1 MLPRMSGRL
10 SGSAFGLLV
19 LSALVVVQGCGD
31 DDDSSGAN
39 GGHGG
44 VSAQGGAPNGGKGGT
59 GTGGCCAFRGGGPG
73 HGGVGGAGAGG
84 NPEGGAN
91 DGGHAGNAGSETGG
105 TGGVEASGGSGGEG
119 GSADSS
125 KLEWARQTYPTF
137 TRRTAEPEPISAEIF
152 ALCRLPTLPE
162 TEFTKSVHGK
172 ELYLLDWL
180 NAEAQAGY
188 AQKGA
193 AEFPVGATIVKEKL
207 VRNSSSGFDL
217 AALGIMVKRA
227 KGFDSLHGDWEFG
240 YWESE
245 SGMSS
250 DAIACGS
257 CHSGSKTDFVF
268 LDDSWRMP
276 TP

>member
-1 MLPRMSGRL
+1 MGGACS
-10 SGSAFGLLV
+10 
-19 LSALVVVQGCGD
+19 D
-31 DDDSSGAN
+31 DDVGHGFGGASGEGGVTSKGGATSGGTSGGVAN
-39 GGHGG
+39 GGRGGGGHGG
-44 VSAQGGAPNGGKGGT
+44 
-59 GTGGCCAFRGGGPG
+59 CCVGPS
-73 HGGVGGAGAGG
+73 GGAGAGG
-84 NPEGGAN
+84 HPEGG
-91 DGGHAGNAGSETGG
+91 
-105 TGGVEASGGSGGEG
+105 GGEG
-119 GSADSS
+119 GNAGGGGTESGGAGAMGGAGAGAGAEGGAGGAGDVAM
-125 KLEWARQTYPTF
+125 LEWARENYRSFSQ
-137 TRRTAEPEPISAEIF
+137 RTAQPEAISAEIF

-193 AEFPVGATIVKEKL
+193 AEFPLGATIVKEKL

-217 AALGIMVKRA
+217 AALGIMIKRA
-227 KGFDSLHGDWEFG
+227 PGFDSLHGDWQFG
-240 YWESE
+240 YWEAA

-268 LDDSWRMP
+268 LDESWRIP
-276 TP
+276 SP

>member
-1 MLPRMSGRL
+1 
-10 SGSAFGLLV
+10 
-19 LSALVVVQGCGD
+19 
-31 DDDSSGAN
+31 
-39 GGHGG
+39 
-44 VSAQGGAPNGGKGGT
+44 
-59 GTGGCCAFRGGGPG
+59 
-73 HGGVGGAGAGG
+73 
-84 NPEGGAN
+84 
-91 DGGHAGNAGSETGG
+91 
-105 TGGVEASGGSGGEG
+105 
-119 GSADSS
+119 
-125 KLEWARQTYPTF
+125 
-137 TRRTAEPEPISAEIF
+137 
-152 ALCRLPTLPE
+152 LPTLPE

-193 AEFPVGATIVKEKL
+193 AAFPVGATIVKEKL

-227 KGFDSLHGDWEFG
+227 AGFDSLHGDWEFG
-240 YWESE
+240 YWEPE

-276 TP
+276 SK